1 MANDDIY
8 SRVVEEFK
16 KTGSVKRT
24 AENVGTSLVR
34 AQRILITEH
43 LWSSPTS
50 EAVFEYFCMGKTVP
64 EIAKILFVSEKT
76 VQAYLP
82 YTRSETGYGGSSRS
96 GDALKSEDYRTRMH
110 MAAEAQ
116 VSQESLEK
124 ERREMREAEEKKS
137 LSSNVITYEE
147 LNSIR
152 EKKDKEIAE
161 DSKKVAI
168 AGLTTEKLYGSHMV
182 KRPEVLKLE
191 LSLDLRNISSD
202 DLRILREYG
211 KVEKG
216 ITREILVPADITL
229 HALNYA
235 ILRAFGWQNS
245 HLHCFRL
252 PGPVFQK
259 ITGGKNVPDKYG
271 YVENDGLYKDWAKLC
286 GLYFRFPCDDFEDL
300 YWDDDYED
308 TESIKS
314 WFRRKYTGPYCYE
327 GTWENYRAANGAAG
341 RVIKDNPMIRKE
353 RSFAEWSRLKEEGKD
368 PESIPEPVIP
378 IEDATIQDLAF
389 YFEGRMDE
397 LLERIPLIEL
407 MIPEGIKEDDDLSD
421 QIDFILNLQAKT
433 KENMPVV
440 PVTKELVY
448 AYDYGD
454 GWEVNIR
461 LTDCYY
467 TKDRFDAVQ
476 ENRLYGKAIP
486 TVEDKN
492 VLADRTAFDMNNQKL
507 GVADALKVA
516 AVAMKKRP
524 VCTGLDGMSV
534 MDDVGGIH
542 GYIDFL
548 QTIHSTDPEDRDEKK
563 QYKEWAKWMGW
574 TGKMSKPETLL

>member
-1 MANDDIY
+1 MANDDLY

-16 KTGSVKRT
+16 KTGSVKKT

-50 EAVFEYFCMGKTVP
+50 ETVFEYFCRGKTVP

-152 EKKDKEIAE
+152 EKKDREIAE

-314 WFRRKYTGPYCYE
+314 WLRRKYTGPYHY
-327 GTWENYRAANGAAG
+327 GGRWENYRVANDAAG
-341 RVIKDNPMIRKE
+341 KVIKDN
-353 RSFAEWSRLKEEGKD
+353 
-368 PESIPEPVIP
+368 P

-389 YFEGRMDE
+389 SFEGRLDE

-421 QIDFILNLQAKT
+421 RIDFLLNLQAKT

-440 PVTKELVY
+440 PVTKELIY

-467 TKDRFDAVQ
+467 TKDRYDTVQ
-476 ENRLYGKAIP
+476 ENRLYGKVIP

-507 GVADALKVA
+507 GVADALMVA

-524 VCTGLDGMSV
+524 VCIGLDGMSV

-548 QTIHSTDPEDRDEKK
+548 ETIHSTDPEDRDDKK